1 MNAKEQ
7 AQARWDHV
15 AKPLNSL
22 GKLEKLIV
30 MIAGVQNTPDVR
42 INKRCALV
50 FCGDHGVVAEG
61 VSQSGSEVT
70 ALVAKSIAEGTA
82 NINLMAG
89 ASYTDVFAVDMGMVG
104 TVPGTIDHRIAA
116 GTRNMVHG
124 PAMTRVQAEQA
135 IQAGIDLVGEMKAHG
150 YQIIA
155 TGEMGIGNTTA
166 STAMACALL
175 GCTPEELTGRGAG
188 LSDAGLIRKREAITR
203 ALEVNQPDANDP
215 IDVLS
220 KVGGFEIAG
229 MAGAF
234 LGGMQH
240 GVPVII
246 DGVISAVAALVAARI
261 CPAAVDAMLPSHM
274 SREPAMV
281 RIMAEL
287 GMEPILHADMALGEG
302 TGAVALLPLL
312 DMALRVYH
320 GPHTFDDLGM
330 AAYTPQEEQA

>member
-104 TVPGTIDHRIAA
+104 TVPGTIDRRIVA

-124 PAMTRVQAEQA
+124 SAMTRVQAEQA
-135 IQAGIDLVGEMKAHG
+135 IQAGINLVGEMKAHG

-166 STAMACALL
+166 STAMACTLL
-175 GCTPEELTGRGAG
+175 DCTPEELTGRGAG

-229 MAGAF
+229 MVGAF

-274 SREPAMV
+274 SREPAM
-281 RIMAEL
+281 
-287 GMEPILHADMALGEG
+287 
-302 TGAVALLPLL
+302 ALLPML

>member
-104 TVPGTIDHRIAA
+104 TVPGTIDRRIAA
-116 GTRNMVHG
+116 GTRNMMHG

-135 IQAGIDLVGEMKAHG
+135 IQAGIDLVGEMKARG
-150 YQIIA
+150 YQLIA
-155 TGEMGIGNTTA
+155 TGEMGIANTTA

-246 DGVISAVAALVAARI
+246 DGVISAIAALVAARI

>member
-104 TVPGTIDHRIAA
+104 TVPGTIDRRIAA
-116 GTRNMVHG
+116 GTRNMMHG

-287 GMEPILHADMALGEG
+287 EMEPILHADMALGEG

>member
-42 INKRCALV
+42 INKRCVLV

-89 ASYTDVFAVDMGMVG
+89 ASYTDVLAVDMGMVS
-104 TVPGTIDHRIAA
+104 TVPGTIDRRIAA

-175 GCTPEELTGRGAG
+175 GFMPEELTGRGAG

-203 ALEVNQPDANDP
+203 ALEVNQPDANAP

-229 MAGAF
+229 MVGAF

-302 TGAVALLPLL
+302 TGAVALLPML

-330 AAYTPQEEQA
+330 AAYTPQEE

>member
-1 MNAKEQ
+1 MNAKQQ
-7 AQARWDHV
+7 AQWRWDHV

-22 GKLEKLIV
+22 GKLERLIV
-30 MIAGVQNTPDVR
+30 QIAGIQGTPEVR
-42 INKRCALV
+42 IDRRCALV

-61 VSQSGSEVT
+61 VSQSGSDVT
-70 ALVAKSIAEGTA
+70 ALVARSIAEGTA

-89 ASYTDVFAVDMGMVG
+89 VSHTDVFAVDMGMAAA
-104 TVPGTIDHRIAA
+104 VPGAIDRRIAA
-116 GTRNMVHG
+116 GTQNMTQA
-124 PAMTRVQAEQA
+124 PAMTRAQAEQA
-135 IQAGIDLVGEMKAHG
+135 IQAGVDLVGEMKARG
-150 YQIIA
+150 YQLIA

-188 LSDAGLIRKREAITR
+188 LSDAGLLRKREAITR
-203 ALEVNQPDANDP
+203 ALSIHQPDAHDP
-215 IDVLS
+215 IDILAR
-220 KVGGFEIAG
+220 VGGFEIAG
-229 MAGAF
+229 MVGAF

-240 GVPVII
+240 GMPILI
-246 DGVISAVAALVAARI
+246 DGVISAVAALTAVRL
-261 CPAAVDAMLPSHM
+261 CPAAIDFMLPSHM

-287 GMEPILHADMALGEG
+287 GMAPILHADMALGEG
-302 TGAVALLPLL
+302 TGAVSLIPLL

-330 AAYTPQEEQA
+330 AAYTPQEEEA

>member
-42 INKRCALV
+42 IDKRCALV

-104 TVPGTIDHRIAA
+104 TVPGTIDRRIAA
-116 GTRNMVHG
+116 GTQNMVHG
-124 PAMTRVQAEQA
+124 PAMTRIQAEQA
-135 IQAGIDLVGEMKAHG
+135 IQAGIDLVGEMKARG
-150 YQIIA
+150 YQSIA

-261 CPAAVDAMLPSHM
+261 CPAAMDAMLPSHM

-302 TGAVALLPLL
+302 TGAVALLPML